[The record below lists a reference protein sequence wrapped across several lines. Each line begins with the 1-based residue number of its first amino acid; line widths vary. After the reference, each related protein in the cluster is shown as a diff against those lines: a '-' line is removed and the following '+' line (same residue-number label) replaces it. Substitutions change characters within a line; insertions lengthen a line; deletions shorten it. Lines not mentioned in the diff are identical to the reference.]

1 MLFAL
6 TQLAL
11 PEQEL
16 VSLVTTKTLAT
27 PVTPESDLVLQDI
40 LTIPTRVGTQLR
52 TQTMATDTLKLWV
65 TS

>member
-6 TQLAL
+6 TLAL

-27 PVTPESDLVLQDI
+27 PVTPESGLVLQDI
-40 LTIPTRVGTQLR
+40 LTIPTRVGTQLGE
-52 TQTMATDTLKLWV
+52 TQTMATDTLKLWA